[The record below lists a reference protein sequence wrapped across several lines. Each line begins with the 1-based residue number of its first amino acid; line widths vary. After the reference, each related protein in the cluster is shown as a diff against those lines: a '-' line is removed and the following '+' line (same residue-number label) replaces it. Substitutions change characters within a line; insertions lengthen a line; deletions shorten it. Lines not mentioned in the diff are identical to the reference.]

1 MFFVET
7 AASPAITLKCV
18 EHRGSQRLAVS
29 FAYDQAYIDRIKQVP
44 GRRWSETMRCWHIP
58 VEEQALQVFRAA
70 FPFVALPPIG
80 EFRTGFTPDQPD
92 KADVQTTPAAA
103 GSEQAHKA
111 GISSQKGIE
120 SIELIGGRF
129 AIRMRYTKEG
139 VAFMKSLVRSFW
151 QEEDKVWVCQFS
163 EANLKDLQAYCSY
176 WSEEEYAKLA
186 ELLEVRNAKESQKTM
201 AVWPLKGNQ
210 EWLRVWIP
218 NHTSEAIARI
228 KRVSGRRYSRANG
241 CWLIPNN
248 QQLLEGLSEEMQAIG
263 VEVEVRGKVLNVPLK
278 RKSWPERQ
286 SHLLDKLDGPMAAL
300 VKEYTDFL
308 IGMRYSW
315 QTVKT
320 YTSFFRRF
328 AEVFGVGELPNLEY
342 ASIQGYFNELAK
354 EDISLSTLNQYINAV
369 KFYYERVL
377 NRPRKVYA
385 VNRPRKQDRLPKV
398 LSKGEVKRI
407 FKQLHNLKHRL
418 MVYFAYSSGLRLS
431 EVCYLKPEDVD
442 LDRLQVFINNSKGGK
457 DRVVHLGEEMI
468 CLFAEYIQKYKPK
481 EWLFEGQQ
489 GGEPY
494 SPRSLQAVFRRAKE
508 KAGID
513 KQATFHTLRHS
524 YATHLLET
532 GTDVRLIQELLG
544 HSDIKTTLLYT
555 HVSKRSL
562 MSVRSPLDSL
572 FDGDEEV
579 EKSNKSGE

>member
-1 MFFVET
+1 MKT
-7 AASPAITLKCV
+7 AMPTTITLEYVK
-18 EHRGSQRLAVS
+18 HRGEERLAVR
-29 FAYDQAYIDRIKQVP
+29 FAYHQEFIDRIKSIP
-44 GRRWSETMRCWHIP
+44 GRRWSETLRCWHLP
-58 VEEQALQVFRAA
+58 VNQHVFQRFREV
-70 FPFVALPPIG
+70 FPFVALPPLD
-80 EFRTGFTPDQPD
+80 EFRTGFAPDQPD
-92 KADVQTTPAAA
+92 KADLQTTPAAV
-103 GSEQAHKA
+103 GSEQAHQA
-111 GISSQKGIE
+111 DISSHNGIE
-120 SIELIGGRF
+120 SIELRGGRL

-139 VAFMKSLVRSFW
+139 VVFMKSLVRSFW
-151 QEEDKVWVCQFS
+151 QAEEKMWVCQFS
-163 EANLKDLQAYCSY
+163 EANLEDLQSYCSY
-176 WSEEEYAKLA
+176 WSKEEYEQLST
-186 ELLEVRNAKESQKTM
+186 LLKVRNAEEEKKTM
-201 AVWPLKGNQ
+201 TVWSLKGNQ
-210 EWLRVWIP
+210 DWLRVWIP
-218 NHTSEAIARI
+218 NHTSEAITRI

-248 QQLLEGLSEEMQAIG
+248 QQLLEGLSEDMREIG
-263 VEVEVRGKVLNVPLK
+263 VEVEIRGKVLNVPLK
-278 RKSWPERQ
+278 RKSWSERQ

-328 AEVFGVGELPNLEY
+328 AEVFGVEALPKLEY
-342 ASIQGYFNELAK
+342 AAIQAYFNELAK
-354 EDISLSTLNQYINAV
+354 EDIALSTLNQYINAV
-369 KFYYERVL
+369 KFYYEKVL

-385 VNRPRKQDRLPKV
+385 INRPRKQDRLPKV

-407 FKQLHNLKHRL
+407 FNQLHNKKHRL

-442 LDRLQVFINNSKGGK
+442 LERRQVFINNSKGGK
-457 DRVVHLGEEMI
+457 DRVVHLGEEMVG
-468 CLFAEYIQKYKPK
+468 LFVEYIQKYKPK
-481 EWLFEGQQ
+481 DWLFEGQQ

-494 SPRSLQAVFRRAKE
+494 SPRSLQTVFRRAKE
-508 KAGID
+508 KAGIT
-513 KQATFHTLRHS
+513 KRATFHTLRHS

-572 FDGDEEV
+572 FEEGEEE
-579 EKSNKSGE
+579 EKSDKSPK

>member
-1 MFFVET
+1 MKT
-7 AASPAITLKCV
+7 AMPTTITLEYVK
-18 EHRGSQRLAVS
+18 HRGEERLAVR
-29 FAYDQAYIDRIKQVP
+29 FAYHQEFIDRIKSIP
-44 GRRWSETMRCWHIP
+44 GRRWSETLRCWHLP
-58 VEEQALQVFRAA
+58 VNQHVFQRFREV
-70 FPFVALPPIG
+70 FPFVALPPLD
-80 EFRTGFTPDQPD
+80 EFRTGFAPDQPD
-92 KADVQTTPAAA
+92 KADLQTTPAAV
-103 GSEQAHKA
+103 GSEQSHQA
-111 GISSQKGIE
+111 GISSHNGIE
-120 SIELIGGRF
+120 SIELRGGRL

-139 VAFMKSLVRSFW
+139 VVFMKSLVRSFW
-151 QEEDKVWVCQFS
+151 QAEEKMWVCQFS
-163 EANLKDLQAYCSY
+163 ESNLKDLQAYCSY
-176 WSEEEYAKLA
+176 WSEEEYERMKK
-186 ELLEVRNAKESQKTM
+186 LLEIRKAKEEKQTM
-201 AVWPLKGNQ
+201 IVWPLKGNQ
-210 EWLRVWIP
+210 DWLRVWIP

-248 QQLLEGLSEEMQAIG
+248 QQLLEGLSEDMREIG
-263 VEVEVRGKVLNVPLK
+263 VEVEIRGKVLNVPLK
-278 RKSWPERQ
+278 RKSWSERQ

-328 AEVFGVGELPNLEY
+328 AEVFGTEALPKLEY
-342 ASIQGYFNELAK
+342 ATIQAYFNELAK
-354 EDISLSTLNQYINAV
+354 EDIALSTLNQYINAV
-369 KFYYERVL
+369 KFYYEKVL

-385 VNRPRKQDRLPKV
+385 VNRPRKQDRLPRV
-398 LSKGEVKRI
+398 LSKGEVKQI

-431 EVCYLKPEDVD
+431 EVCYLKPEDID
-442 LDRLQVFINNSKGGK
+442 LERRQVFINNSKGGK
-457 DRVVHLGEEMI
+457 DRVVHLGEEMVG
-468 CLFAEYIQKYKPK
+468 LFVEYIQKYKPK
-481 EWLFEGQQ
+481 DWLFEGQQ

-494 SPRSLQAVFRRAKE
+494 SPRSLQTVFRRAKE
-508 KAGID
+508 KAGIT
-513 KQATFHTLRHS
+513 KRATFHTLRHS

-555 HVSKRSL
+555 HVSKRTL

-572 FDGDEEV
+572 FEGDEE
-579 EKSNKSGE
+579 EKSNKPSK

>member
-1 MFFVET
+1 MEIEDSLKI
-7 AASPAITLKCV
+7 AMKCV
-18 EHRGSQRLAVS
+18 EHRGERRLAVRFS
-29 FAYDQAYIDRIKQVP
+29 GYSKWTNNIRNVP
-44 GRRWSETMRCWHIP
+44 GRKWSATMSCWHIP
-58 VEEQALQVFRAA
+58 IEERSLRRFQEL
-70 FPFVALPPIG
+70 FPFVTLPPSDF
-80 EFRTGFTPDQPD
+80 FRTGFASDQPD
-92 KADVQTTPAAA
+92 NADVTTSSAAA
-103 GSEQAHKA
+103 GSDVAQKA
-111 GISSQKGIE
+111 DISSQNGIE
-120 SIELIGGRF
+120 SIALKGGRLVV
-129 AIRMRYTKEG
+129 RMHYSKEG

-151 QEEDKVWVCQFS
+151 QSDDKVWVCQFTES
-163 EANLKDLQAYCSY
+163 NLRDLQAYCSY
-176 WSEEEYAKLA
+176 WSKEEFERMHK
-186 ELLEVRNAKESQKTM
+186 LLEVRNAKEEEQTM
-201 AVWPLKGNQ
+201 TVWPLKGNQ

-218 NHTSEAIARI
+218 NYSSEAIACI
-228 KRVSGRRYSRANG
+228 KRVSGRRYSRAHS

-248 QQLLEGLSEEMQAIG
+248 QQVLESLSADMQAIG

-278 RKSWPERQ
+278 RKSWSERQ
-286 SHLLDKLDGPMAAL
+286 SYLLDKLDGPMAVL

-328 AEVFGVGELPNLEY
+328 AEVFGIEELPKLEY
-342 ASIQGYFNELAK
+342 ATIQEYFNELAK
-354 EDISLSTLNQYINAV
+354 EDIALSTLNQYINAV
-369 KFYYERVL
+369 KFYYEKVL

-385 VNRPRKQDRLPKV
+385 VNRPRKQDTLPKV

-407 FKQLHNLKHRL
+407 FKQLVNLKHRL

-442 LDRLQVFINNSKGGK
+442 LERRQVFINNSKGGK
-457 DRVVHLGEEMI
+457 DRVVHLGEEMVGM
-468 CLFAEYIQKYKPK
+468 FVEYLQKYKPK
-481 EWLFEGQQ
+481 DWLFEGQQ

-494 SPRSLQAVFRRAKE
+494 SPRSLQAVFRRAKD
-508 KAGID
+508 KAGI
-513 KQATFHTLRHS
+513 KKRATFHTLRHS

-562 MSVRSPLDSL
+562 TSVRSPLDSL
-572 FDGDEEV
+572 FEEEEGA
-579 EKSNKSGE
+579 EKGNKSPK